1 MGKAAA
7 LHSFLFGQLPI
18 FLFLKICLFLTI
30 LVYGATIVAVPTSY
44 KAVSAGRV
52 DVKSNLAGQDRGFSR
67 ASSTLAAAGTSC
79 GVGTQVSFSVVAGTA
94 NTAITAGD
102 IVYDL
107 QVNTTGITP
116 NTTCW
121 TVSLVYTPAGG
132 SQTSTGS
139 VFIGTTVAV
148 SGQTIDCK
156 FDLGSSL
163 PAPPFTFQVS
173 VA

>member
-7 LHSFLFGQLPI
+7 LHSFFSGQLSI
-18 FLFLKICLFLTI
+18 FLFLKICVFLTI

-94 NTAITAGD
+94 NTAFTAEVTLYNLLGK
-102 IVYDL
+102 
-107 QVNTTGITP
+107 TRPTP
-116 NTTCW
+116 
-121 TVSLVYTPAGG
+121 PH
-132 SQTSTGS
+132 TS
-139 VFIGTTVAV
+139 
-148 SGQTIDCK
+148 
-156 FDLGSSL
+156 
-163 PAPPFTFQVS
+163 
-173 VA
+173 